1 MRKNFC
7 KLEHF
12 NAHFFYRKELRIMFE
27 TLSEVW
33 IASILIIGVIIICV
47 RWIIAKTTGKELIS
61 GDLDILSNLR
71 HKIVSGIASNKYLI
85 DIERIDGREAVK
97 KEIEKI
103 INAYIE
109 STSALTTQEKDLLV
123 SLDKSKLVNYVEREL
138 IRIGILADKDK

>member
-1 MRKNFC
+1 
-7 KLEHF
+7 
-12 NAHFFYRKELRIMFE
+12 MFE